1 MKKVP
6 VYRDEK
12 LKTWYVKFRYR
23 DWQGKGRYT
32 TKRGF
37 KTKRDALKYEF
48 EFKSTSTERVDLKL
62 SLIVEKYL
70 TDKKIRVKISTYKKI
85 ESTLRNHLLPHLGHL
100 KTSEV
105 TPNIIKEWQNNLIV
119 QNDYKYSTLLRI
131 HNIVNSFFNYIV
143 KFYGL
148 KENPLHKIDA
158 LRSIK
163 KREKRNINIWTYEEF
178 EKFISVVKNPK
189 YQICFKI
196 LFFGGLRVGELLAL
210 EKRDFNFKENK
221 IIINKNKI
229 QATGEISTPK
239 TPESE
244 REVYMPVEIMKEIR
258 QYLRGLKVIPS
269 RSPIFST
276 NHSAL
281 WLSLKKCAAKA
292 GLKQIRV
299 HDLRHSH
306 ASHLIYLGVPI
317 TTISRRLGHK
327 SPEITL
333 NVYSHMY
340 SDSGKQA
347 ADLLSE
353 VINGKKNKP

>member
-1 MKKVP
+1 MLKMP

-37 KTKRDALKYEF
+37 KTKRDALKYEY
-48 EFKSTSTERVDLKL
+48 EFKATSTERIDLKL
-62 SLIVEKYL
+62 SRLVEIYL
-70 TDKKIRVKISTYKKI
+70 AEKALRVKISTYKKI
-85 ESTLRNHLLPHLGHL
+85 ESTLRNHFLPFVVNL
-100 KTSEV
+100 KASEL
-105 TPNIIKEWQNNLIV
+105 TTTIMKEWQNKLI
-119 QNDYKYSTLLRI
+119 QKKYKYSTLAKI
-131 HNIVNSFFNYIV
+131 HNIVNSFINYVV
-143 KFYGL
+143 KSYGL
-148 KENPLHKIDA
+148 KENPLYKINDI
-158 LRSIK
+158 RSIK
-163 KREKRNINIWTYEEF
+163 KREIRHINIWTYEEF
-178 EKFISVVKNPK
+178 EKFISIVKNPK

-347 ADLLSE
+347 ADLLSA
-353 VINGKKNKP
+353 VINSKKNKP

>member
-1 MKKVP
+1 MP

-12 LKTWYVKFRYR
+12 RKTWYVKFRYR

-37 KTKRDALKYEF
+37 KTKRDALKYEY
-48 EFKSTSTERVDLKL
+48 EFKATSTERIDLKL
-62 SLIVEKYL
+62 SRLVEIYL
-70 TDKKIRVKISTYKKI
+70 AEKALRVKISTYKKI
-85 ESTLRNHLLPHLGHL
+85 ESTLRNHFLPFVVNL
-100 KTSEV
+100 KASEL
-105 TPNIIKEWQNNLIV
+105 TTAIMKEWQNKLI
-119 QNDYKYSTLLRI
+119 QKKYKYSTIAKI
-131 HNIVNSFFNYIV
+131 HNIVNSFINYVV
-143 KFYGL
+143 KSYGL
-148 KENPLHKIDA
+148 KENPLYKVSDI
-158 LRSIK
+158 RSIK
-163 KREKRNINIWTYEEF
+163 KREIRHINIWTYEEF
-178 EKFISVVKNPK
+178 EKFISIVKNPK